1 MAKKQ
6 TAPRID
12 LGAELRGMVAQFR
25 DLDPKEPGQWPLLPK
40 AAAWAAAALAVV
52 VLGWPALLSNASDR
66 KSTRLNSSH

>member
-40 AAAWAAAALAVV
+40 IGRAHV
-52 VLGWPALLSNASDR
+52 
-66 KSTRLNSSH
+66 